1 MKKNHNIIK
10 SALWLFLILLGSCN
24 VLEQE
29 PADLI
34 DNESAI
40 VDARSAEAAVLGL
53 YDNLQSGSLYGGEFV
68 MAVELIGQNA
78 RPAAFQAFWAE
89 LGSGRIPPAN
99 AYIEDAWISAYGV
112 INLANA
118 IIANVPDLTDMDD
131 EAKDEALGT
140 AYFMRG
146 LIFFD
151 LLRQYGEFEDLNS
164 DYGIPIKL
172 DPALEFS
179 LVETP
184 RSTVAAS
191 FQQIE
196 SDLLEAIDRLPDSN
210 DKFFASLGGAQAL
223 LARVYLYQK
232 DYEAAEIQA
241 NEVLANGGYSLSDD
255 YNEIY
260 SNAGESG
267 SAESI
272 FELNFIELNDP
283 NAWAAAMYNSPPEV
297 ATTRELMDFYSDR
310 GETERNALYE
320 DGGSVIRC
328 LKYGSANTENGGN
341 TIIARLSE
349 VYLIQ
354 AEAQA
359 LKSGGQP
366 EDALDAINTIR
377 NRAGLS
383 SLDAVDIDTESELLQ
398 VLIDERRAEF
408 AFEGHYKFD
417 LIRYGMFEDQLGLES
432 FRRRLP
438 IPLREMN
445 ISDGTLVQNP
455 NY

>member
-1 MKKNHNIIK
+1 MKKNKNIIK
-10 SALWLFLILLGSCN
+10 SILLIFLIALGSCD

-34 DNESAI
+34 DNELAI
-40 VDARSAEAAVLGL
+40 VDARSAEAAVIGL
-53 YDNLQSGSLYGGEFV
+53 YDNLQSGSLYGGEFI
-68 MAVELIGQNA
+68 MAVEMIGNNA

-89 LGSGRIPPAN
+89 LGSGRVPPAN
-99 AYIEDAWISAYGV
+99 AYIEDAWVSSYAV
-112 INLANA
+112 INLSNA
-118 IIANVPDLTDMDD
+118 IIANVPDLGDMSA
-131 EAKDEALGT
+131 EAKNEALGV

-164 DYGIPIKL
+164 TFGIPIKL
-172 DPALEFS
+172 EPALEFT
-179 LVETP
+179 LAETS
-184 RSTVAAS
+184 RSTVAQS

-196 SDLLEAIDRLPDSN
+196 NDLNEAINRLPDTN
-210 DKFFASLGGAQAL
+210 NKFFASLGAAHAL
-223 LARVYLYQK
+223 LARVHLYQK
-232 DYEAAEIQA
+232 EYAEAEMYAEAVIA
-241 NEVLANGGYSLSDD
+241 NTSYSLSSD

-260 SNAGESG
+260 INEGESG
-267 SAESI
+267 SPESI

-283 NAWAAAMYNSPPEV
+283 NAWAVAMYNAPPEV
-297 ATTRELMDFYSDR
+297 ATTRELFDFYNDR
-310 GETERNALYE
+310 GETSRNALYE
-320 DGGSVIRC
+320 DLGSVIRC
-328 LKYGSANTENGGN
+328 LKYGNINTDNGEN
-341 TIIARLSE
+341 TILFRLSE
-349 VYLIQ
+349 MYLIR

-359 LKSGGQP
+359 LKTGGRP
-366 EDALDAINTIR
+366 EDALADINTIR
-377 NRAGLS
+377 NRAGLA
-383 SLDAVDIDTESELLQ
+383 SLDAVDIDTESELLA

-417 LIRYGMFEDQLGLES
+417 LIRYDLFEEVLGLES

-445 ISDGTLVQNP
+445 ITDGALVQNP